1 MTEKINESKVK
12 MNKVIENLEAA
23 FQDIRT
29 GSANPN
35 MLSKVEVEYYGTM
48 TPLSQVSSITVVEG
62 RQLYIKPFDP
72 TLTSAI
78 EKAIFASNIGLTP
91 QNESNAIRISVPQL
105 TEERRKEYTKVVA
118 KYAEEAKV
126 SCRNVRRDALDTIK
140 KDKASSEDLRK
151 MQEEEIQ
158 KITDEFTKKIDEL
171 CGAKQREIMTI

>member
-1 MTEKINESKVK
+1 MTEKINESKMK
-12 MNKVIENLEAA
+12 MNKVVENLESA

-62 RQLYIKPFDP
+62 RQLYIKPFDAS
-72 TLTSAI
+72 LTSAI

-91 QNESNAIRISVPQL
+91 QNESIAIRISVPQL
-105 TEERRKEYTKVVA
+105 TEERRKEFTKVVA

-126 SCRNVRRDALDTIK
+126 SCRNIRRDALDIIK
-140 KDKASSEDLRK
+140 KDKTNSEDLRK

-158 KITDEFTKKIDEL
+158 KLTDEFTKKIDDL
-171 CGAKQREIMTI
+171 CAAKQAEIMKI